1 MNTATM
7 GLRTR
12 IIAIAAGIALI
23 GAGVSVGVAIG
34 ATAAGRTAAS
44 GGAIERVNVVRSTEI
59 FNTGSKTFTTIPGAT
74 ATITVPPGERALLV
88 ARFTTQ
94 EDCNVADLSPD
105 GKCVARIVANS
116 TEMKPA
122 SGGQTIDTVR
132 AGRTTGVRSAAI
144 DRSIG
149 PVGPG
154 TYTIKVQV
162 RVTGNIVILEV
173 TDWHLT
179 VERVHVSG

>member
-1 MNTATM
+1 
-7 GLRTR
+7 
-12 IIAIAAGIALI
+12 
-23 GAGVSVGVAIG
+23 VS
-34 ATAAGRTAAS
+34 
-44 GGAIERVNVVRSTEI
+44 VVRSTDI
-59 FNTGSKTFTTIPGAT
+59 FNTNTKTFKTIPGAST
-74 ATITVPPGERALLV
+74 QITVPAGEHAVLI

-94 EDCNVADLSPD
+94 QDCTVGD
-105 GKCVARIVANS
+105 GNPTGTCMARILAGT

-122 SGGQTIDTVR
+122 SGGQILDTVSNG
-132 AGRTTGVRSAAI
+132 APAGVRSAAL

-162 RVTGNIVILEV
+162 RVTSSKMILEV